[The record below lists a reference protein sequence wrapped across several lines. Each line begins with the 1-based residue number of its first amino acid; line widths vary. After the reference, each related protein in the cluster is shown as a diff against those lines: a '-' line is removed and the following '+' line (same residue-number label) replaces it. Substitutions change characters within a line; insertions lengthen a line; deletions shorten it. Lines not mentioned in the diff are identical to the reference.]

1 MISIKSTSIE
11 FISLFYICYM
21 ANRIKD
27 VVFPSGM
34 KTIYVNGKRYT
45 LKEFQKAQQLEK
57 RRGKDGRFR

>member
-1 MISIKSTSIE
+1 
-11 FISLFYICYM
+11 M

-27 VVFPSGM
+27 VQFPIGI

-57 RRGKDGRFR
+57 RRGKDGRFK